1 MAAPASDADGPE
13 PPAAKAGEA
22 EGKEEE
28 EKKKQEEK
36 PEKESPSRPGTPK
49 KGKKKPAASGKKKAE
64 EDEEAGPPSLM
75 LLPHKKKKSR
85 EKDFVKLKWPTPPAE
100 DPGPKNAEAL
110 KDDWSPYIDRAQHD
124 RFFPR
129 RPGSMD

>member
-1 MAAPASDADGPE
+1 
-13 PPAAKAGEA
+13 
-22 EGKEEE
+22 
-28 EKKKQEEK
+28 
-36 PEKESPSRPGTPK
+36 
-49 KGKKKPAASGKKKAE
+49 
-64 EDEEAGPPSLM
+64 M

-129 RPGSMD
+129 RPGSMDCGKEAVEHIIAAIQADTELMIQHLGRCVQVWCQSGQWCTVINV